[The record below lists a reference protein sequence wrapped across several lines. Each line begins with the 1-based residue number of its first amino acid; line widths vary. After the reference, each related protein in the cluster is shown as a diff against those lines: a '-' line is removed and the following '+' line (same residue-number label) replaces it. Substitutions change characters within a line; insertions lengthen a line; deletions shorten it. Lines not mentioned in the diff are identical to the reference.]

1 MKKQN
6 KMKILTFQNQRLVE
20 NLLVKSGISS
30 CYLDLGAELKKKNAL
45 AALLAMF
52 YETENK

>member
-1 MKKQN
+1 
-6 KMKILTFQNQRLVE
+6 MKILTFQNQRLVE

-30 CYLDLGAELKKKNAL
+30 CYLDLGAELKKKKNAL